1 MSRSAM
7 SGLPLA
13 SRTSMRYRPLISAL
27 AMSVATVCFP
37 SPASRS
43 TQVRTRKMGAD
54 LFCCAEELINVAFAV
69 ADMHAPRR
77 ISQLCGGLPQVL
89 QPAYALLMLYRNAC
103 WVDLLLQCCRSL
115 ELFPVPELDGRQ
127 AERQTFSCQCET

>member
-27 AMSVATVCFP
+27 AMSVATVFFP

-43 TQVRTRKMGAD
+43 TQVRTRKWVP
-54 LFCCAEELINVAFAV
+54 LSFCCAEELINVAFAV
-69 ADMHAPRR
+69 ADMHAPPR
-77 ISQLCGGLPQVL
+77 ISQRCGGLPQVL
-89 QPAYALLMLYRNAC
+89 QPYALLALYRNAR

-127 AERQTFSCQCET
+127 AERQTFSRQC